1 MEGISVMDM
10 IHQGWYVTY
19 PLIVMSMVCI
29 TIILERI
36 WSLGGTMSRTLKIAG
51 SLVGP
56 LQKGDFRAAHQIAQK
71 NQKAPAGRVFRDVLA
86 QEDGESLEYLS
97 EVVEDRRFEEIEAL
111 KGGIWILG
119 TVGVSAPFIGL
130 LGTVI
135 GIIKSFQ
142 SMAVEGSGGFAVVA
156 GGISEALVAT
166 ALGLAVA
173 IIAVIFFNYFHTKLE
188 RIEAAMT
195 IGSDRLLEAIR
206 LGRKA
211 DRNLQTQQAAVA

>member
-1 MEGISVMDM
+1 MEGLSVIDM

-29 TIILERI
+29 TIILERL
-36 WSLGGTMSRTLKIAG
+36 WSLGGIMSKTLRLAG
-51 SLVGP
+51 SLVSP
-56 LQKGDFRAAHQIAQK
+56 LQKGDFSTALETAQK
-71 NQKAPAGRVFRDVLA
+71 QNTVPAGRVFREVISRQQD
-86 QEDGESLEYLS
+86 ESTQQLS
-97 EVVEDRRFEEIEAL
+97 TVAEERRFEENEAL
-111 KGGIWILG
+111 QGAIWILA
-119 TVGVSAPFIGL
+119 TTGVSAPFIGL

-173 IIAVIFFNYFHTKLE
+173 IIAVIFYNYFNTKLG
-188 RIEAAMT
+188 RIDTAMT
-195 IGSDRLLEAIR
+195 IGSDRVIDAIR
-206 LGRKA
+206 TGKKEVV
-211 DRNLQTQQAAVA
+211 QAT

>member
-1 MEGISVMDM
+1 VEGLSVLDM
-10 IHQGWYVTY
+10 IQQGWYITY
-19 PLIVMSMVCI
+19 PLIIMSMVTI
-29 TIILERI
+29 TIIGERLWALRGLI
-36 WSLGGTMSRTLKIAG
+36 PGTLRVAA

-56 LQKGDFRAAHQIAQK
+56 LQKGDFKGALAAAQQQ
-71 NQKAPAGRVFRDVLA
+71 QKTPAGRVFRDVIA
-86 QEDGESLEYLS
+86 QQDGESLEYLA

-111 KGGIWILG
+111 KGEIWVLG

-135 GIIKSFQ
+135 GIIKSFH

-156 GGISEALVAT
+156 AGISEALVAT

-173 IIAVIFFNYFHTKLE
+173 IIAVIFYNYFHTKLE
-188 RIEAAMT
+188 RIEAVMT
-195 IGSDRLLEAIR
+195 IGSDRVLEATR

-211 DRNLQTQQAAVA
+211 HGNG

>member
-1 MEGISVMDM
+1 MEGLSVLDM
-10 IHQGWYVTY
+10 IQQGAIVTY
-19 PLIVMSMVCI
+19 PLIVMSMVTI
-29 TIILERI
+29 TIICERM
-36 WSLGGTMSRTLKIAG
+36 WALRGLVANSLRIA
-51 SLVGP
+51 STVVGP
-56 LQKGDFRAAHQIAQK
+56 LQKGDFKAALSTAQAH
-71 NQKAPAGRVFRDVLA
+71 QKAPAGRVFRDVISQ
-86 QEDGESLEYLS
+86 QEGESLDYLAD
-97 EVVEDRRFEEIEAL
+97 VAEDRRFEEIEAL

-135 GIIKSFQ
+135 GIIKSFH
-142 SMAVEGSGGFAVVA
+142 SMAVAGSGGFAVVA

-173 IIAVIFFNYFHTKLE
+173 IIAVIFYNYFHTKLE
-188 RIEAAMT
+188 RIEAVMT

-211 DRNLQTQQAAVA
+211 YGNG

>member
-1 MEGISVMDM
+1 
-10 IHQGWYVTY
+10 
-19 PLIVMSMVCI
+19 MSMVTI
-29 TIILERI
+29 TIICERL
-36 WSLGGTMSRTLKIAG
+36 WALRGLVANSLRIAG
-51 SLVGP
+51 AVVGP
-56 LQKGDFRAAHQIAQK
+56 LQKGDFKAALSTAQQH
-71 NQKAPAGRVFRDVLA
+71 QKAPAGRVFRDVITQ
-86 QEDGESLEYLS
+86 QEGESLDYLA
-97 EVVEDRRFEEIEAL
+97 EVAEDRRFEEVEAL

-135 GIIKSFQ
+135 GIIKSFH
-142 SMAVEGSGGFAVVA
+142 SMAVAGSGGFAVVA

-173 IIAVIFFNYFHTKLE
+173 IVAVIFYNYFHTKLE
-188 RIEAAMT
+188 RIEAVMT

-211 DRNLQTQQAAVA
+211 HGNG